1 MGELL
6 DRTASRFPQHPALIV
21 RHQNVRYTYQEFRR
35 EVERLARGLLRLGV
49 QKGERVGIWSTNY
62 AEWVITQFAV
72 AKDRAVL
79 VNLNPAYGTVEF
91 EHALQQSGCSTLFI
105 TPGFRERNYLSVL
118 FEICP
123 EAAHS
128 VRGNCNRPSCLNLR
142 NLIFIGEPAP
152 SSMIPGT
159 ICCKM
164 GESVPED
171 ALPLAPQRWNLTTPS
186 TFSTPRVPPARPKA
200 RF

>member
-1 MGELL
+1 MSDEQHEVENLSYSHGVGAEPLTGLTMGELL

-62 AEWVITQFAV
+62 AEWVLTQFAV
-72 AKDRAVL
+72 AKIGAVL

-91 EHALQQSGCSTLFI
+91 EHSLQQSGCSTLFM
-105 TPGFRERNYLSVL
+105 TRGFRKRDYPALL

-123 EAAHS
+123 EAAAS
-128 VRGNCNRPSCLNLR
+128 VPGEVQSAKLRNLR
-142 NLIFIGEPAP
+142 NLIFIGDGPAP
-152 SSMIPGT
+152 SSMLPWN
-159 ICCKM
+159 KA
-164 GESVPED
+164 
-171 ALPLAPQRWNLTTPS
+171 ALQCTLRNL
-186 TFSTPRVPPARPKA
+186 
-200 RF
+200 